1 MIGDSLESVQKK
13 IDSRRAK
20 VYTASEF
27 KDMVRRRDP
36 SSREADVV
44 TCGTFGVMSGTMAI
58 LCVSVAEAGTFKR
71 ADTITLNGVPA
82 TVSSTAWS
90 TGHRAATVRTEADI
104 FSGTWSPGRA

>member
-58 LCVSVAEAGTFKR
+58 LCVPVAEAGTFKR

-82 TVSSTAWS
+82 TV
-90 TGHRAATVRTEADI
+90 GPCPNE
-104 FSGTWSPGRA
+104 